1 MTPETFRQIPLFST
15 LTPEEIRDL
24 LGQLQVIKYPAHGV
38 IFWMEEPGD
47 QLYIIDKGE
56 VRISRTTREGK
67 EFTMAVLRE
76 GAFFGELSLLD
87 GGPHTGT
94 ARAITETTLLTIDQ
108 AQFYSFLDKHPPFS
122 RALLAT
128 LVDNLRKNSNNI
140 RDASDIIVAAPAEA
154 ASFRRFV
161 DRAARAVATG
171 RFLFFAALFLLAWIA
186 FQTWYYIDQNHNPV
200 SFADTPPTFFILGFL
215 LTLTSFLLTILVLTS
230 QRRSAEHDRIQA
242 EIEYQVNLKAQAEIM
257 RLQLKMDQLIRQLEQ
272 NEKQK
277 EGSN

>member
-67 EFTMAVLRE
+67 EFTMAILRE

-140 RDASDIIVAAPAEA
+140 RDASGSRFISQICRPGCPCCRHRQVFVLCRIVSSRLD
-154 ASFRRFV
+154 SFS
-161 DRAARAVATG
+161 
-171 RFLFFAALFLLAWIA
+171 
-186 FQTWYYIDQNHNPV
+186 NM
-200 SFADTPPTFFILGFL
+200 
-215 LTLTSFLLTILVLTS
+215 VL
-230 QRRSAEHDRIQA
+230 
-242 EIEYQVNLKAQAEIM
+242 Y
-257 RLQLKMDQLIRQLEQ
+257 
-272 NEKQK
+272 
-277 EGSN
+277 

>member
-24 LGQLQVIKYPAHGV
+24 LGQLQVIKYPAHAV

-67 EFTMAVLRE
+67 EFTMAVLGE

-94 ARAITETTLLTIDQ
+94 ARAVTETTLLTIDQ

-128 LVDNLRKNSNNI
+128 LVDNLRRNSNNI
-140 RDASDIIVAAPAEA
+140 RDSSDIIVAPPSEGA
-154 ASFRRFV
+154 RRFV
-161 DRAARAVATG
+161 DRAARTVATG
-171 RFLFFAALFLLAWIA
+171 KFLFFAALFLLAWIS
-186 FQTWYYIDQNHNPV
+186 FQTWYYVHQHHKPV
-200 SFADTPPTFFILGFL
+200 DFADTPPTFFLLGFL

-272 NEKQK
+272 NEKQR